1 MSADNGI
8 YILKTKDNYKVEW
21 YYNAFNDEY
30 GEIHSVKDGIIA
42 YRVAHT
48 QAIDNFRWCEENQL
62 YMLGKYM
69 YDVWGKSKVYYSQ
82 KEAFEEA
89 QKRFNEIINS
99 DFPICEYGIQMIDAR
114 KYSFN

>member
-8 YILKTKDNYKVEW
+8 YILHTKDKFKEIKRNGIVVQE
-21 YYNAFNDEY
+21 NCFENHVSAF
-30 GEIHSVKDGIIA
+30 
-42 YRVAHT
+42 RVSHT
-48 QAIDNFRWCEENQL
+48 QAIDNFEYYEKNQI

-82 KEAFEEA
+82 NEAFEEA

-99 DFPICEYGIQMIDAR
+99 DFPICEYGIQIIDAT